1 MKNIA
6 ITSHFNS
13 VRATPSLL
21 ALRVRVIGAGV
32 CLVFWCSCTT
42 FPNWDAD
49 DSIRP
54 PLPAETAF
62 DIGAGRGGLIYLRL
76 HTERLGELVFAVDS
90 GAQWTALDKSL
101 EPKLGRRLGSVET
114 HTHYGVREGG
124 AYKDPRLYLGNT
136 RLLTGGWVATDDLS
150 RIPFPN
156 SLVNGILGMD
166 CLRHYCVQLD
176 FADRKI
182 RFLDPDGVKNE
193 ELGNGFPLTISSN
206 RVFVDANLLG
216 VKGASS
222 LIDTGDNTDG
232 ALAPKLFQQELEEQG
247 LTNHVK
253 RSAHTGSRKAL
264 FPSGVFGG
272 ETYPDLRLWES
283 SGGNT
288 IGLRFLARHL
298 VTLNFPK
305 RIMYLKRTSVGPLPD
320 GLSSTNASPDTGRE
334 GDPALRLPIV
344 PADITL
350 DVAGPVSAGR
360 EFTIN
365 GCLPERLAGATVR
378 VALERPLA
386 SAPGG
391 SGNTACGLS

>member
-13 VRATPSLL
+13 VRVTPSLL

-32 CLVFWCSCTT
+32 CMVLLCSCAT
-42 FPNWDAD
+42 PLNWDAD

-62 DIGAGRGGLIYLRL
+62 DTGAGRGDLIYLRL
-76 HTERLGELVFAVDS
+76 RFEKGEELVFAVDS
-90 GAQWTALDKSL
+90 GVQVTALDKSL
-101 EPKLGRRLGSVET
+101 EPKLGKRLGSVEAHYT
-114 HTHYGVREGG
+114 AYGVGEGG
-124 AYKDPRLYLGNT
+124 AYKAPRLYLGNT
-136 RLLTGGWVATDDLS
+136 LLLTGGWVATDDLS

-156 SLVNGILGMD
+156 SLVKGILGMD

-182 RFLDPDGVKNE
+182 RFLDPDGMKNE
-193 ELGNGFPLTISSN
+193 ELGNAFPLTISSN
-206 RVFVDANLLG
+206 RVFVDANLLD

-222 LIDTGDNTDG
+222 LIDAGDNTDG
-232 ALAPKLFQQELEEQG
+232 ALAPKLFQQALEKQG
-247 LTNHVK
+247 LINQVK
-253 RSAHTGSRKAL
+253 RSTATGSRKFL

-305 RIMYLKRTSVGPLPD
+305 RIMYLKRTSIGPLADVRSP
-320 GLSSTNASPDTGRE
+320 TNAPTVTGSNYEWKEAASALPGGNPAEARPNGNRSTCTLDAPD
-334 GDPALRLPIV
+334 RLPWSKLV
-344 PADITL
+344 VRAY
-350 DVAGPVSAGR
+350 AGTKTESALGVLKL
-360 EFTIN
+360 T
-365 GCLPERLAGATVR
+365 
-378 VALERPLA
+378 A
-386 SAPGG
+386 SR
-391 SGNTACGLS
+391 